1 MKQQPSLRILMLAFF
16 FTILMPSRAQIG
28 EMQFP
33 EGSVQH
39 VVLASEINW
48 MPCPPNL
55 PEGCRMAV
63 LEGSPRANDLFTVR
77 FRVKDGMLMPPH
89 THPKDER
96 VTILKGTAA
105 VAFGQDATRDE
116 AREFGPG
123 DYYVNARG
131 AIHSVWLD
139 PGTELQITGI
149 GPWEVDYVGN

>member
-1 MKQQPSLRILMLAFF
+1 MKKQARLPAVFLIIVALSVPLH
-16 FTILMPSRAQIG
+16 AQIG

-33 EGSVQH
+33 QGREQH
-39 VVLASEINW
+39 VVLAKEIKW

-63 LEGSPRANDLFTVR
+63 LEGNPKGNDLFTVR
-77 FRVKDGMLMPPH
+77 FQVSEGMVMPAH
-89 THPKDER
+89 THPRDER

-105 VAFGQDATRDE
+105 VAFGENAKREE
-116 AREFGPG
+116 AREFTVG

-131 AIHSVWLD
+131 AVHSVWLD

-149 GPWEVDYVGN
+149 GPWKVDYVQQ